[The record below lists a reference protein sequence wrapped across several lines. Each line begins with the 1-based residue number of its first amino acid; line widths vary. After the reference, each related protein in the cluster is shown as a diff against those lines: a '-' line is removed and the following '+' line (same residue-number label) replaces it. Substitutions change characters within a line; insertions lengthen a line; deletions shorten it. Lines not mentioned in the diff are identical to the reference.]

1 VIVSNVKYSSSKDC
15 PNLLLN
21 WIYGPNEAIFSIPI
35 SMAYSNQID
44 IFDAVKLAKDFD
56 EPFNGP
62 FIKIDVRFK
71 GRFKSN
77 ESFMTFEIELK

>member
-1 VIVSNVKYSSSKDC
+1 M
-15 PNLLLN
+15 
-21 WIYGPNEAIFSIPI
+21 YGPNEAIFSIPI

-44 IFDAVKLAKDFD
+44 KFDVVKLAKDFD

>member
-1 VIVSNVKYSSSKDC
+1 M
-15 PNLLLN
+15 
-21 WIYGPNEAIFSIPI
+21 YGPNEAIFSIPI

-44 IFDAVKLAKDFD
+44 KVDAVKLAKDFD